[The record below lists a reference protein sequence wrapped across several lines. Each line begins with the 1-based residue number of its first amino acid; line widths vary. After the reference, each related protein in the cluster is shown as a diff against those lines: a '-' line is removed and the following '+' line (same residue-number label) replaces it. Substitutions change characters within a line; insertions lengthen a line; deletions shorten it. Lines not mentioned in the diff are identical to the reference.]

1 VGLRNDCDLF
11 GNTDVGMTKPA
22 VSPAAEAEG
31 GTAMPLAVNDLASAA
46 GEAVREA
53 VAGGGDAPGRW
64 VEVLGR
70 AGLISYGAL
79 HGLIAALIA
88 RAILGAQEYIEIDQT
103 GAVALVAGLGRS
115 GLLLLGVSVAG
126 LVSFGAWQVCA
137 AATGFRWVDGGERT
151 RKRVGAAGK
160 AIAVFTVAAIVV
172 PVLFGTL
179 PGTAGGDTPGL
190 TATLFELPGGRLVVA
205 AIAAV
210 ALIVAGSM
218 IYTGV
223 RATFMGDLRRDRL
236 SPALRRVAVICGS
249 AGNLARAA
257 ALAGV
262 GLSFA
267 AAAITHDPTR
277 SAGMNAVLRALSVTR
292 FGIAGL
298 VAIATGIAAF
308 GVYCLIDAYARRA

>member
-1 VGLRNDCDLF
+1 VTLDLYS
-11 GNTDVGMTKPA
+11 NNDVGMTDP
-22 VSPAAEAEG
+22 VMSPASEVDTG
-31 GTAMPLAVNDLASAA
+31 AVLPRAVGDLASAA
-46 GEAVREA
+46 GGAVRDA

-70 AGLISYGAL
+70 VGLISYGAL
-79 HGLIAALIA
+79 HGLIAALIV
-88 RAILGAQEYIEIDQT
+88 RAILGAHEYIEIDQT

-137 AATGFRWVDGGERT
+137 VATGFRWVKGGERI
-151 RKRVGAAGK
+151 RKRIGAAGK
-160 AIAVFTVAAIVV
+160 AVAVFTVAAIVV

-179 PGTAGGDTPGL
+179 PGTTGGGTAGL
-190 TATLFELPGGRLVVA
+190 TATLFALPGGQLVVA
-205 AIAAV
+205 VIAAL
-210 ALIVAGSM
+210 ALTVAGSM
-218 IYTGV
+218 IYTGA

-249 AGNLARAA
+249 AGNIARAT